1 MILKKGGGEVTKV
14 LTVKQAV
21 KQFFNNTISQ
31 EMLYVLVR
39 QKKIPHVRLGSRI
52 LFDEDALQH
61 WWDEQLQKST
71 TGMRKIY

>member
-1 MILKKGGGEVTKV
+1 MSRV

-21 KQFFNNTISQ
+21 QEFFNNTLS
-31 EMLYVLVR
+31 EEFLYKLVR

-52 LFDEDALQH
+52 FFDETTLQH

-71 TGMRKIY
+71 SGMRKIY